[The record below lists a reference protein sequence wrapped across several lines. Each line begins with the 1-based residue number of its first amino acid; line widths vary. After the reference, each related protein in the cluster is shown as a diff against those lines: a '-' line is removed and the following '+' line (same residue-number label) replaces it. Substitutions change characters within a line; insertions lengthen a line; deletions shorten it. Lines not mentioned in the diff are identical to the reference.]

1 MGPPVHEASGELPC
15 SAVEPAA
22 ADNALPSAEALSRAG
37 LSFAG
42 GAADPVAYAET
53 QRRLTSRLQATLAEL
68 PADDFNI
75 TWALSHALRCALIG
89 ATASQVA
96 VMWGELERVLAEQ
109 PATPFAI
116 AFAFAL
122 RPRPAPAP
130 QLQRI
135 LRAFEAHSACGVR
148 AAALTL
154 RNAAANDEASRAQ
167 LASAAQA
174 ALRSSC
180 WRLQAAGI
188 VVLRRIGMA
197 PDGAAPLP
205 SFLRAGSNSA
215 LQ

>member
-1 MGPPVHEASGELPC
+1 MGPLTHEPSGELPC
-15 SAVEPAA
+15 PATESTA
-22 ADNALPSAEALSRAG
+22 ADNALSSAEALSRAG

-42 GAADPVAYAET
+42 GASDPVAYAET
-53 QRRLTSRLQATLAEL
+53 QRRLTSRLRATLAEL
-68 PADDFNI
+68 PADDFNV
-75 TWALSHALRCALIG
+75 TWALSHTLRCAFMG
-89 ATASQVA
+89 ATASQAA

-135 LRAFEAHSACGVR
+135 LHAFEAHPACGVR

-154 RNAAANDEASRAQ
+154 RNAAADDEVSRAQ

-174 ALRSSC
+174 VLRSSC
-180 WRLQAAGI
+180 WRLQAAA
-188 VVLRRIGMA
+188 VNVLRRTGTA